1 MINYRLGSRIISVIF
16 LLIFYR
22 TCSKHPFTPEI
33 REILVHQ
40 NRRTLEKV
48 ADQYLNSPSAETR
61 YRLCLAIANCR
72 DTLLVTQLATL
83 LDDQSPTVRTGAAFA
98 LGQLASQTAESLLF
112 QHLSSETDTEVRQQT
127 VLALAQFGNR
137 STLNFLLETNSEYL
151 GQALI
156 YYFQRQIY
164 NPASLN
170 YAVSHLQSNRHSEAY
185 QSALALSR
193 VQNPTVMQ
201 EYVDILKTALKTAG
215 QATRVK
221 IVTCLAPV
229 NFSGKAEIW
238 TQLLTDSVPEVRLE
252 AARNIRIVT
261 HDPEILHQVFNDS
274 FPQVVATAI
283 ENLPDSLELI
293 PVLQDDIRTLAHHP
307 SRAVRSALVKFLSRR
322 GGQETLANFGLWPVE
337 TNLLPAFAEGIAAS
351 GQISGLAVL
360 DSLSRHQFRAIST
373 PAYLGLINLAEQFC
387 RQDSI
392 PFEQFCNY
400 IAAGLQSGD
409 PVKIAIAAVAMRDS
423 TTKCENLVPLLYPP
437 LKKFKN
443 AEYADAVIEILKT
456 IAVRQPP
463 DAVPFIQPLLNAR
476 DFRIRDLA
484 YQILQEI
491 YEANVPEII
500 NDYRGAG
507 RPSNLKMLEKYGLRP
522 TILLETEC
530 GNIIIRLDGYYAP
543 FTTDAF
549 LSAIER
555 GFYNGLN
562 FHRVVPNFVVQG
574 GDPRG
579 DGWGGPGYTLLTERS
594 PIEFNC
600 GAVGMART
608 EYDTEGSQFFITL
621 TDQPQLHYQYTRFGE
636 VICGMDVVKRLEA
649 GDRILAISVVTMD
662 ER

>member
-48 ADQYLNSPSAETR
+48 AEQYLNSPSAETR

-72 DTLLVTQLATL
+72 DTLLA
-83 LDDQSPTVRTGAAFA
+83 DQSPTVRTGAAFA
-98 LGQLASQTAESLLF
+98 LGQLASQTAESLLV
-112 QHLSSETDTEVRQQT
+112 QHLYSETDAEVRQQT
-127 VLALAQFGNR
+127 VLALAQIGDL
-137 STLNFLLETNSEYL
+137 STLNFLLETHPEL
-151 GQALI
+151 IGQALI
-156 YYFQRQIY
+156 YFFQRQIY
-164 NPASLN
+164 NSASLN
-170 YAVSHLQSNRHSEAY
+170 YAVSRLQSNQHYESY
-185 QSALALSR
+185 QAASTLSR
-193 VQNPTVMQ
+193 VQNRAIMQ
-201 EYVDILKTALKTAG
+201 EYAGALQTALQTAD
-215 QATRVK
+215 RDIK
-221 IVTCLAPV
+221 IKLVAGLAPL
-229 NFSGKAEIW
+229 NFSGKVEIW

-252 AARNIRIVT
+252 AARNIRIVA
-261 HDPEILHQVFNDS
+261 HDPLILHQVFNDS

-293 PVLQDDIRTLAHHP
+293 PVLQDDIRILAHHP
-307 SRAVRSALVKFLSRR
+307 SRAVRSALVKFLSQC

-392 PFEQFCNY
+392 PCEQFCNY
-400 IAAGLQSGD
+400 IAAGLKSDD
-409 PVKIAIAAVAMRDS
+409 PVKIAVAAVAMRDS
-423 TTKCENLVPLLYPP
+423 TAKCVASEPLLYPS
-437 LKKFKN
+437 LNKFKN

-484 YQILQEI
+484 YQILQET

-507 RPSNLKMLEKYGLRP
+507 RPSNLKMLKKYGLRP

-600 GAVGMART
+600 GAVGMVRT

-621 TDQPQLHYQYTRFGE
+621 TDQPQLNYQYTRFGE

>member
-1 MINYRLGSRIISVIF
+1 
-16 LLIFYR
+16 
-22 TCSKHPFTPEI
+22 
-33 REILVHQ
+33 
-40 NRRTLEKV
+40 
-48 ADQYLNSPSAETR
+48 
-61 YRLCLAIANCR
+61 
-72 DTLLVTQLATL
+72 
-83 LDDQSPTVRTGAAFA
+83 
-98 LGQLASQTAESLLF
+98 
-112 QHLSSETDTEVRQQT
+112 
-127 VLALAQFGNR
+127 
-137 STLNFLLETNSEYL
+137 
-151 GQALI
+151 
-156 YYFQRQIY
+156 
-164 NPASLN
+164 
-170 YAVSHLQSNRHSEAY
+170 
-185 QSALALSR
+185 
-193 VQNPTVMQ
+193 
-201 EYVDILKTALKTAG
+201 
-215 QATRVK
+215 
-221 IVTCLAPV
+221 
-229 NFSGKAEIW
+229 
-238 TQLLTDSVPEVRLE
+238 
-252 AARNIRIVT
+252 IRIVA
-261 HDPEILHQVFNDS
+261 HDPLILHQVFDDS

-293 PVLQDDIRTLAHHP
+293 PVLQDDIRILAHHP
-307 SRAVRSALVKFLSRR
+307 SRAVRSALVKFLSQC

-392 PFEQFCNY
+392 PCEQFCNY
-400 IAAGLQSGD
+400 IAAGLKSDD

-423 TTKCENLVPLLYPP
+423 TAKCVASEPLLYPS
-437 LKKFKN
+437 LNKFKN

-484 YQILQEI
+484 YQILRET

-507 RPSNLKMLEKYGLRP
+507 RHSNLKMLKKYGLRP

-621 TDQPQLHYQYTRFGE
+621 TDQPQLNYQYTRFGE

>member
-1 MINYRLGSRIISVIF
+1 
-16 LLIFYR
+16 
-22 TCSKHPFTPEI
+22 
-33 REILVHQ
+33 
-40 NRRTLEKV
+40 
-48 ADQYLNSPSAETR
+48 
-61 YRLCLAIANCR
+61 LAIANCQ
-72 DTLLVTQLATL
+72 DTLLVTQLTTL

-98 LGQLASQTAESLLF
+98 LGQLASQTAENLLV

-127 VLALAQFGNR
+127 VLALAQIGDL
-137 STLNFLLETNSEYL
+137 STLNFLLETHPEL
-151 GQALI
+151 IGQALI
-156 YYFQRQIY
+156 YFFQRQIY
-164 NPASLN
+164 NSASLN
-170 YAVSHLQSNRHSEAY
+170 YAVSRLQSNQHYESY
-185 QSALALSR
+185 QAASTLSR
-193 VQNPTVMQ
+193 VQNRAIMQ
-201 EYVDILKTALKTAG
+201 EYAGALQTALQTAD
-215 QATRVK
+215 RDIK
-221 IVTCLAPV
+221 IKLVAGLAPL
-229 NFSGKAEIW
+229 NFSGKVEIW

-252 AARNIRIVT
+252 AARSIRIVA
-261 HDPEILHQVFNDS
+261 HDPLILHQVFNDY

-283 ENLPDSLELI
+283 ENLPDSLELTPI
-293 PVLQDDIRTLAHHP
+293 LQSDFRVLGHHP
-307 SRAVRSALVKFLSRR
+307 SRAVRSALVKFLSQC

-400 IAAGLQSGD
+400 IAAGLKSDD
-409 PVKIAIAAVAMRDS
+409 PVKIAVAAESMRDS
-423 TTKCENLVPLLYPP
+423 TTKCVASEPLLYSS
-437 LKKFKN
+437 LNKFKN

-463 DAVPFIQPLLNAR
+463 DAVPFIQTLLNAR

-484 YQILQEI
+484 YQILQET

-507 RPSNLKMLEKYGLRP
+507 RPSNLKMLKKYGLRP
-522 TILLETEC
+522 TILLETER
-530 GNIIIRLDGYYAP
+530 GNIIIHLDGYYAP

-555 GFYNGLN
+555 GFYNGLT
-562 FHRVVPNFVVQG
+562 FHRIVHNFVVQG

-621 TDQPQLHYQYTRFGE
+621 TDQPQLNYQYTRFGE

>member
-1 MINYRLGSRIISVIF
+1 
-16 LLIFYR
+16 
-22 TCSKHPFTPEI
+22 
-33 REILVHQ
+33 
-40 NRRTLEKV
+40 
-48 ADQYLNSPSAETR
+48 
-61 YRLCLAIANCR
+61 LAIANCR

-98 LGQLASQTAESLLF
+98 LGKLASQTAESLLV
-112 QHLSSETDTEVRQQT
+112 QHLLSETDTEVRQQT

-185 QSALALSR
+185 QSAFALSR
-193 VQNPTVMQ
+193 VQNPNVMQ
-201 EYVDILKTALKTAG
+201 EYVSILKTALKTAD
-215 QATRVK
+215 QVTRIK
-221 IVTCLAPV
+221 LVTCLASV

-252 AARNIRIVT
+252 AARSIRIVA
-261 HDPEILHQVFNDS
+261 HDPLILHQVFNDS

-283 ENLPDSLELI
+283 ENLPDSLELTPI
-293 PVLQDDIRTLAHHP
+293 LQSDFRVLGHHP

-400 IAAGLQSGD
+400 IAAGLKSDD
-409 PVKIAIAAVAMRDS
+409 PVKIAVAAESMRDS
-423 TTKCENLVPLLYPP
+423 TTKCVASEPLLYSS
-437 LKKFKN
+437 LNKFKN

-463 DAVPFIQPLLNAR
+463 DAVPFIQTLLNAR

-484 YQILQEI
+484 YQILQET

-507 RPSNLKMLEKYGLRP
+507 RPSNLKMLKKYGLRP
-522 TILLETEC
+522 TILLETER
-530 GNIIIRLDGYYAP
+530 GNIIIHLDGYYAP

-555 GFYNGLN
+555 GFYNGLT

-600 GAVGMART
+600 GAVGMVRT

-621 TDQPQLHYQYTRFGE
+621 TEQPQLNYQYTRFGE